1 MAWDYH
7 YKIDNKSLS
16 TKIQKHY
23 FNKGFR
29 WVGTGKDLWF
39 PRCEHYYIGIY
50 LKDKWLCCLAVE
62 PKKNDVDVD
71 LGYEK
76 KFAVESQLEFVF

>member
-1 MAWDYH
+1 MVWDYH

-29 WVGTGKDLWF
+29 WIGTGKDLWF
-39 PRCEHYYIGIY
+39 PGGEHYCIGIC
-50 LKDKWLCCLAVE
+50 LKDKLLYYLAAQ
-62 PKKNDVDVD
+62 PKKNDVDV
-71 LGYEK
+71 GYEK
-76 KFAVESQLEFVF
+76 NFAVEGQLEFVF